1 MRGEDPTPWTRHGVK
16 ALMYFRDSSG
26 NLLELYCERGAK
38 DADKLPR
45 LDKAGGSLVIDFSA
59 LNYE

>member
-1 MRGEDPTPWTRHGVK
+1 
-16 ALMYFRDSSG
+16 MYFRDSSG

-38 DADKLPR
+38 DADKLPS
-45 LDKAGGSLVIDFSA
+45 LDKAGRGLVIDFSA